1 MFLVIPLLATILS
14 AAVALPADWARRRA
28 GSTTASLL
36 QLISGAGILIAIA
49 LLVTD
54 GRVHGVLGVGMILGS
69 VAQGQMLADGAA
81 SRLWG
86 AAR

>member
-14 AAVALPADWARRRA
+14 AAAALPADWARRRA
-28 GSTTASLL
+28 DSTTASLL
-36 QLISGAGILIAIA
+36 QLISGASVLAALAVLI
-49 LLVTD
+49 TD
-54 GRVHGVLGVGMILGS
+54 GTVHGVLGVGMILGS

-86 AAR
+86 ATR